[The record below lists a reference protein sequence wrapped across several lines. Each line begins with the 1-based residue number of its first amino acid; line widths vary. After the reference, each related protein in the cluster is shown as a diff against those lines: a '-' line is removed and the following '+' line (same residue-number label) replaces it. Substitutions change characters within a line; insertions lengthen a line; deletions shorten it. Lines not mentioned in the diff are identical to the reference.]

1 MKHCKICLAELKGP
15 PLIVKE
21 EMYGSGEIFE
31 YGQCSVCGCLQ
42 ILDVPKNL
50 SKYYPK
56 VYHGHISPE
65 LKRTWK
71 ALRRGLKRKLILEHP
86 NWLSPLVR
94 VWLSSI
100 PMFWIY
106 RRLGMQ
112 IRHKVLDVGAGY
124 GGNILE
130 ILSAGVEQAIGVD
143 LFIEQD
149 IWLRDKLLVKKGTI
163 DDIHDSFDII
173 LFHHSL
179 EHMPDQMD
187 TLRKARALLRE
198 GGKILVRIPTVS
210 SQAFLEYK
218 EKWYQLDAPRHL
230 FLHSHESF
238 RRLAEAAKL
247 IILDKWC
254 DSSELQFLTSE
265 QYRRGISSVDP
276 KSYTVNKHASGFTP
290 QEIREFKQKANLA
303 NQSLA
308 GDQICFVLSMA

>member
-1 MKHCKICLAELKGP
+1 MKHCKICCAELTKP
-15 PLIVKE
+15 PLKVKE
-21 EMYGSGEIFE
+21 EMYGLGEVFE
-31 YGQCSVCGCLQ
+31 YWQCPVCECLQ
-42 ILDVPKNL
+42 LLDIPDNL

-56 VYHGHISPE
+56 EYHGYIPPA

-71 ALRRGLKRKLILEHP
+71 TMRRGLKRKIILEHP
-86 NWLSPLVR
+86 NWLSPLIK

-112 IRHKVLDVGAGY
+112 TKHKVLDVGAGY
-124 GGNILE
+124 GGNTLE
-130 ILSAGVEQAIGVD
+130 IQSAGIEQAIGVD
-143 LFIEQD
+143 LFIEKD
-149 IWLRDKLLVKKGTI
+149 IWVGDKLLVKKGTI
-163 DDIHDSFDII
+163 DDLQDSFDII

-179 EHMPDQMD
+179 EHMPDQIN
-187 TLRKARALLRE
+187 TLKKARALLLE

-210 SQAFLEYK
+210 SQAYLEYR

-238 RRLAEAAKL
+238 HRLADATNL

-254 DSSELQFLTSE
+254 DSSELQFITSE
-265 QYRRGISSVDP
+265 QYRRGISSFDP
-276 KSYTVNKHASGFTP
+276 KSYTLNKRTPIFTP
-290 QEIREFKQKANLA
+290 QEIRKFKQKANLA

-308 GDQICFVLSMA
+308 GDQICFVLGMA